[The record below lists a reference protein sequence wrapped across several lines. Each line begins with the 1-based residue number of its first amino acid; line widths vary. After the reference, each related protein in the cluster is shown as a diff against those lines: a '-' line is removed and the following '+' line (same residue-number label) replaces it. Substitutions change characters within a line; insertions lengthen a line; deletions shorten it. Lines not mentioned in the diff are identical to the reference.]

1 MAPRPVAHG
10 SRQNNFCCV
19 TTCRCNC
26 GGLRCLRRTA
36 DALTAHTLCLSVLG
50 FGGVVLAASGL
61 PPRRLPATDQ
71 PPAFA
76 VLAVTLVPTPRLVR
90 AATAFAQADPRP
102 RSSRTGTAAV
112 LGITMTTA
120 HGSAISQGTARGERT
135 IVLLGAEQNR
145 QADGRSPVY
154 TPGKEADREGNGLRK
169 ARSRRRGSTRAEVS
183 PFLPSWETI
192 SPWRKLGALVVAS
205 LLGVIGIPGLALALL
220 LPNVH
225 NVRLR
230 PGDVVHTI
238 TGYMASLLWF
248 TFYGS
253 VIGALIVGGYAALWS
268 RRSSATSVASEAVR
282 QAGTA
287 PPAQGDLGEW
297 DSVGPQ
303 LVRAVPGDLSVA
315 SRHAVAALEPT
326 RSATRDRY
334 PGTTRRVSHRRARVL
349 RARSGGFRGAACLEL
364 AIADSAAQSVTGCD
378 LPRDSPV
385 RTHDRSPR
393 ALSNT
398 GKQTAVRQ
406 SIRPARKQTGKET
419 A

>member
-1 MAPRPVAHG
+1 MQR
-10 SRQNNFCCV
+10 F
-19 TTCRCNC
+19 
-26 GGLRCLRRTA
+26 
-36 DALTAHTLCLSVLG
+36 
-50 FGGVVLAASGL
+50 
-61 PPRRLPATDQ
+61 PP
-71 PPAFA
+71 
-76 VLAVTLVPTPRLVR
+76 
-90 AATAFAQADPRP
+90 
-102 RSSRTGTAAV
+102 SY
-112 LGITMTTA
+112 
-120 HGSAISQGTARGERT
+120 
-135 IVLLGAEQNR
+135 LLGR
-145 QADGRSPVY
+145 Q
-154 TPGKEADREGNGLRK
+154 
-169 ARSRRRGSTRAEVS
+169 
-183 PFLPSWETI
+183 FLHGA
-192 SPWRKLGALVVAS
+192 KLGALVVAS

-268 RRSSATSVASEAVR
+268 RRSSATSVASEAG
-282 QAGTA
+282 AK
-287 PPAQGDLGEW
+287 
-297 DSVGPQ
+297 
-303 LVRAVPGDLSVA
+303 LVQHPLRKAIWASGILWVLSWSCAVPGDLSVA